1 MKKTILLMLEWLSD
15 SEVIKSSCDHII
27 NLLLSLFLFF
37 KSFSVCSL
45 LSDGFNKVWN
55 KSKLVSKI
63 LLFNSLKNNNLR
75 ILAM

>member
-1 MKKTILLMLEWLSD
+1 MKKPILLLLQWLSD

-27 NLLLSLFLFF
+27 NLRLSLFLFF

-55 KSKLVSKI
+55 KSKLLFKT
-63 LLFNSLKNNNLR
+63 LLFNSLKNNNSR